1 MIEVWRNI
9 PGYDG
14 RYQVSREGE
23 VRRVLPSGKTRLLK
37 PHIKKNMSGSK
48 RLIVCLTHNG
58 KSREE
63 VVMSVVAKVFLG
75 PCPKGC
81 VPYHKNGCQS
91 DNYVNNIAYIERR
104 KLGQMT
110 GAMSRRKPVAKFD
123 QNGEMIDVYSSAR
136 EAARRNYMGYQTILD
151 RCNGVR
157 KNPCPDGYWYKWDR

>member
-23 VRRVLPSGKTRLLK
+23 IRRVLPSGKTKLLR
-37 PHIKKNMSGSK
+37 PHHKKNMTGSQ
-48 RLIVCLTHNG
+48 RLIVHLTYKG
-58 KSREE
+58 KSKE
-63 VVMSVVAKVFLG
+63 VVVMNIVAKVFLG

-91 DNYVNNIAYIERR
+91 DNYANNIAYIDRR

-110 GAMSRRKPVAKFD
+110 GAMSRRKPVAKID
-123 QNGEMIDVYSSAR
+123 QNGEIVDVYSSAR
-136 EAARRNYMGYQTILD
+136 EAARKNYMGYQTVLD

-157 KNPCPDGYWYKWDR
+157 KKPCPDGYWYKWDR